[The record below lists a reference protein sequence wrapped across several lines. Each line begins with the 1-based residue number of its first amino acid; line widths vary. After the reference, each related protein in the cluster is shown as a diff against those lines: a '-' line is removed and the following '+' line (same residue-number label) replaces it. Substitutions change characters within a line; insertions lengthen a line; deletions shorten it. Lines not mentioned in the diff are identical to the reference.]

1 MFEWAKCM
9 TPEFSSH
16 FIKDI
21 ETYDLEIFW
30 NILEDSIKKPEIDR
44 SIKSRELLKFKKQI
58 YATIDQI
65 EEVFYELGASDDLC
79 INWTNFYKLFDIP
92 RNVSFYKRPT
102 KTQMKNKVM
111 YGKDKM
117 HIHNFAAYCVALK
130 HLGIRLDID
139 QVLNVVLPDLQQL
152 KELNEYELNV
162 YLWNVEKNKQTLHT
176 IFIPKEKINTE
187 TILLIGANGYK
198 YAMSSHAVI
207 VSGPRYPKK
216 SWAHDISYKLTQ
228 KYIENYS

>member
-117 HIHNFAAYCVALK
+117 HIYNFAAYCVALK
-130 HLGIRLDID
+130 HLGIRLDIY

-162 YLWNVEKNKQTLHT
+162 YL
-176 IFIPKEKINTE
+176 
-187 TILLIGANGYK
+187 
-198 YAMSSHAVI
+198 
-207 VSGPRYPKK
+207 
-216 SWAHDISYKLTQ
+216 
-228 KYIENYS
+228 